1 MLKIFQSAVLLI
13 TSRPPACM
21 NPTEA
26 PKIIQPSIE
35 IEAPSTGP
43 KTTNP
48 DYSVSTLKTFNDR
61 QLITLDAACQQW
73 WNRFCDRDRP
83 CWLTIVGRTDNGK
96 THSAKALWKAAC
108 AMRRAYSHESLFTER
123 ILWWPD
129 LVAGFLARKSET
141 FDLSV
146 DIRRWPLLVL
156 DEVTAEMPDRLYHVV
171 GQRENKWTIL
181 TSNLTLEAFG
191 KIDERLKSRF
201 FRNDGIVVEVDTL
214 QYSAR
219 FQK

>member
-1 MLKIFQSAVLLI
+1 
-13 TSRPPACM
+13 
-21 NPTEA
+21 
-26 PKIIQPSIE
+26 
-35 IEAPSTGP
+35 
-43 KTTNP
+43 
-48 DYSVSTLKTFNDR
+48 
-61 QLITLDAACQQW
+61 
-73 WNRFCDRDRP
+73 
-83 CWLTIVGRTDNGK
+83 
-96 THSAKALWKAAC
+96 
-108 AMRRAYSHESLFTER
+108 MRRAYSHESLFTER

-171 GQRENKWTIL
+171 GQREKKWTIL